1 MAGYDEDWSE
11 DQRAVYDEC
20 YRAGQQWAVDNEADP
35 QEVRRMVALADADPD
50 TLDNSELDMAPLVD
64 AVSDATGEVVT
75 TVTVDASDPAFRGF
89 VDGVRDAAE
98 DDVFGA

>member
-1 MAGYDEDWSE
+1 MAGYDTDWSE

-20 YRAGQQWAVDNEADP
+20 YRVGQQWAVDN
-35 QEVRRMVALADADPD
+35 DADPAQVRQMVELANAD
-50 TLDNSELDMAPLVD
+50 PDELDNSELDLAPLVD
-64 AVSDATGEVVT
+64 AVSEVTGEVVT
-75 TVTVDASDPAFRGF
+75 TVTVDAGDPAFRGF

>member
-1 MAGYDEDWSE
+1 MAGYDTDWSD
-11 DQRAVYDEC
+11 DQQGVYDDC
-20 YRAGQQWAVDNEADP
+20 YRAGQQWAVDNDADP
-35 QEVRRMVALADADPD
+35 EEVRRMVELANAAPD
-50 TLDNSELDMAPLVD
+50 TLDNSELDIAPLSD
-64 AVSDATGEVVT
+64 AVAEVTGEVVT